1 MSSARLEISDL
12 TFHSSDGSIENIH
25 LQLGPAEILALLAR
39 NPEQNIFIQ
48 SLLSIQEGSSAR
60 GQMRYNYKIL
70 NNSRFDQSKIA
81 ILHHKPLLIKNF
93 TVAENLTFTRMPR
106 RSFLPFIH
114 WKKVRERAADIL
126 TQLDFQMNF
135 NTKVRNLSEEQQ
147 KLVYIATVFSKQPEL
162 IIMHEPLDGLS
173 AESTTKL
180 HTIMR
185 QFKDQGGSIL
195 YVTKQW
201 EEAIKLADRISVLA
215 GGKITYETSAAAA
228 KSDPQI
234 LLREIGGYNHKGLQE
249 HKDED
254 AQSVLNAVFKAAE
267 FLTSEYELKDVLLLL
282 AQEVT
287 KVMNADGCSIN
298 LIDEETLS
306 IIENFEYKKKAELQ
320 AKLKKSALM
329 SIAKEQ
335 DIYYTNQYE
344 REFDSLFET
353 NENVKTLICIPV
365 MIRSQ
370 ITGIIQMYYENY
382 YVYSKEEL
390 TYLSAFAR
398 HAAIAI
404 EDTRLMGRSALLQE
418 SHHRIKNNLQ
428 SIVGLI
434 TLQKQ
439 FVKADP
445 EKSIGDILDSI
456 IARIKSIATVHNLL
470 SKNKLGR
477 SIINVKE
484 IINEIVE
491 LMDIKPQIKI
501 TMDLDNLFIPYN
513 KATLFALIVNE
524 LVMNSHK
531 HAFPGTVSGE
541 IRIQCKQLEDCIFL
555 SVSDNGCGL
564 PKDFDLKKV
573 NSLGLP
579 TLQAIIT
586 HQLHG
591 EMKLL
596 SAPGHTV
603 EIRVPNQGMFQGV

>member
-1 MSSARLEISDL
+1 MSANRLEIRDL
-12 TFHSSDGSIENIH
+12 TFHSPDGSIENIH
-25 LQLGPAEILALLAR
+25 VTLGSSEILALLAK
-39 NPEQNIFIQ
+39 NPEQSIFIQ
-48 SLLSIQEGSSAR
+48 SLLGFQEGSTAR
-60 GQMRYNYKIL
+60 GQLWYNQNLL
-70 NNSRFDQSKIA
+70 NHGRFDYDKIA
-81 ILHHKPLLIKNF
+81 ILHHKPLLIRNF
-93 TVAENLTFTRMPR
+93 SVAENLNFNRMPR

-114 WKKVRERAADIL
+114 WKKVRERAAEIL
-126 TQLDFQMNF
+126 TQLDFQMNL
-135 NTKVRNLSEEQQ
+135 NTKVRNLSEEYQ
-147 KLVYIATVFSKQPEL
+147 KLVYIAAIFSKQPEL

-173 AESTTKL
+173 AVSAAKL
-180 HTIMR
+180 HTIMK
-185 QFKDQGGSIL
+185 QFKENGGSIL

-201 EEAIKLADRISVLA
+201 EEAIKIADRISVLA

-228 KSDPQI
+228 KNDPQI
-234 LLREIGGYNHKGLQE
+234 LLREIGDYKHKGLNE

-267 FLTSEYELKDVLLLL
+267 YLTSEYELKDVLMLL
-282 AQEVT
+282 AKEVT
-287 KVMNADGCSIN
+287 KVMNADGCSIS

-335 DIYYTNQYE
+335 DIYYTNQHD

-370 ITGIIQMYYENY
+370 ITGIIQMYYENF

-434 TLQKQ
+434 ALQKQ

-445 EKSIGDILDSI
+445 EKSISDILDSI

-477 SIINVKE
+477 SIVNVKE

-491 LMDIKPQIKI
+491 LIDVKPNI
-501 TMDLDNLFIPYN
+501 TISLDLDNLFIPYN

-531 HAFPGTVSGE
+531 HAFPGTAAGE
-541 IRIQCKQLEDCIFL
+541 IRIRCKQSDEHIFL
-555 SVSDNGCGL
+555 SVSDNGRGL
-564 PKDFDLKKV
+564 PNDFDPTKV
-573 NSLGLP
+573 KSLGLP

-591 EMKLL
+591 EMKIV
-596 SAPGHTV
+596 SAQGHTV
-603 EIRVPNQGMFQGV
+603 EVRVPAHGMFQER